1 MDDRSD
7 IAHSWA
13 LVNKL
18 ILQSPKRERD
28 FRMAH
33 LGLRG
38 NLCLYWEAANMLQM
52 PLSIG
57 MDHKRKSDFF
67 FLKQW
72 MSASWKYISVRPQ
85 STKWVCVLIAK
96 HRE

>member
-1 MDDRSD
+1 MREA
-7 IAHSWA
+7 IYPILGLW
-13 LVNKL
+13 L
-18 ILQSPKRERD
+18 INRFCSHQRERD
-28 FRMAH
+28 FGMAH
-33 LGLRG
+33 LGFRG
-38 NLCLYWEAANMLQM
+38 NVCLCWKAANVLQM

-72 MSASWKYISVRPQ
+72 MSAFWKYISVRPQ
-85 STKWVCVLIAK
+85 STKWVCVLIVQ